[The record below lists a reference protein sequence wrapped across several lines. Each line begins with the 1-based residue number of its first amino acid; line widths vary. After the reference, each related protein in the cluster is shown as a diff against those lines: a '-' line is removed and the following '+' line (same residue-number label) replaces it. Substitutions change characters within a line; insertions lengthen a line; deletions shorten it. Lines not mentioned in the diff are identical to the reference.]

1 MVDIRRFLLNEVD
14 GLGVGREHP
23 RDELRRE
30 LDEPVP
36 LDGRC
41 SGQQQW

>member
-1 MVDIRRFLLNEVD
+1 MVDIRQFLLDEID
-14 GLGVGREHP
+14 GFGVVREHP

-36 LDGRC
+36 LDGRRA
-41 SGQQQW
+41 G